1 MICDQG
7 HFTFTEVQSLV
18 CLQNYLLGCVLVVC
32 GGLKVNQPA
41 NHTGVQFVHVYIG
54 REVALDKPRNI

>member
-7 HFTFTEVQSLV
+7 HFTFTELQSLV
-18 CLQNYLLGCVLVVC
+18 CLQNYMVVFW
-32 GGLKVNQPA
+32 LFVVTESKPA